1 MAKICCFGELL
12 LCLSPSLGGEWIQH
26 GSMPVYVG
34 GAELNVARALAK
46 WGVSVKYVSAVP
58 ANYLS
63 EEIEQQ
69 LNKESVEF
77 VSLPSSGDRIGIYYL
92 PEGKDLKNAGVI
104 YDRAYS
110 SFAAL
115 EPGTI
120 NWKKILKDCTHFHF
134 SAISPALNQ
143 NIAIICKEAL
153 EAATALDLVISVDLN
168 YRSKLW
174 QYGKKPIDIMPDL
187 VTHCHI
193 MMGNIWSAHELLG
206 VAIDKD
212 PHRKTAKEHYAS
224 LANETTAD
232 IFKHYPNCRQVAN
245 TFRFTHDGA
254 VSYFATL
261 HDTLNTAVSK
271 TFVADKVVDPVGSGD
286 CFMGALLY
294 GDITKKYQS
303 SLLVSVAASAAYGKL
318 AERGDHTQQSIQQIE
333 SRI

>member
-12 LCLSPSLGGEWIQH
+12 FRMSPSLDGEWIQH
-26 GSMPVYVG
+26 GSMSVYIG

-46 WGVSVKYVSAVP
+46 WGLAVKYVSAVP

-77 VSLPSSGDRIGIYYL
+77 VSLPSTGDRIGIYFL

-110 SFAAL
+110 SFATL
-115 EPGTI
+115 KPGTI
-120 NWKKILKDCTHFHF
+120 DWKNILKDCTHFHF
-134 SAISPALNQ
+134 SAISPALNE
-143 NIAIICKEAL
+143 NISIICKEAL

-168 YRSKLW
+168 YRAKLW
-174 QYGKKPIDIMPDL
+174 QYGKKPIDIMPHL
-187 VTHCHI
+187 VSHCHI
-193 MMGNIWSAHELLG
+193 IMGNIWSAHELLG
-206 VAIDKD
+206 VIIDKD
-212 PHRKTAKEHYAS
+212 PHRKSAKEHYAN
-224 LANETTAD
+224 LANITTAD
-232 IFKHYPNCRQVAN
+232 IFKQYPNCKQVAN
-245 TFRFTHDGA
+245 TFRFTNDGM

-261 HDTLNTAVSK
+261 HDTFNTAVSK

-294 GDITKKYQS
+294 GNITKKYQLS
-303 SLLVSVAASAAYGKL
+303 SLISLAASAAYGKL
-318 AERGDHTQQSIQQIE
+318 AEKGDHTQQSIQQIE